1 MKSRIT
7 KRWLAL
13 CCLLSTW
20 LNVNANVGEIVRIA
34 SDKDPAKTFV
44 CEILKD
50 PAGGSFGEIKIVDW
64 EFDRESKPDLI
75 FPETLAITT
84 TSGSYKTTRH
94 FILSSCEPKE
104 GAIKKLVDAHINY
117 IVFPKAIKANGY
129 KYVFFPNGC
138 FKGAVTVETA
148 DLTGWHSP
156 KDSSIPAE
164 LFCDCPNLKTVKLD
178 PSVTSIGEKAFYGS
192 ALQSLE
198 NIENTQI
205 TSVGKE
211 AFANTQSGDFA
222 FRAPSTLNTLGEG
235 CFKNSHAVLVSLA
248 KSNVSIIPD
257 NAFRGCTASMITFP
271 DGITTLGAT
280 AFLSADKVETLDFS
294 KALFTSI
301 PESCFEGTR
310 SMTNIKLP
318 SSLTTLGQK
327 AFRYASALESIDL
340 KNTKVTNVTAEA
352 FNGCGALTDVK
363 LNDKT
368 EIIGSQ
374 AFKNCASL
382 KSMELPGT
390 LASVGDLAFRM
401 DYGSKL
407 EYLRFHGTAVIPT
420 FAKYSFFKIPTTAKL
435 YTPVDYGYL
444 YKKNLKTT
452 DAVITA
458 SLKAEDRV
466 HETLTVG
473 KNGYTTYFL
482 NNENFEVPA
491 GMMGFI
497 ITGVGSDKYIKTTRC
512 EASSLIPAKTGF
524 FLCSVNTDNSL
535 AKKGSAYGA
544 DYRVAMTTGTEK
556 SAVGSLMVGV
566 GVETKGVEPQKK
578 QFAEANTTYYIL
590 AMGST
595 GTKYADKYGFY
606 YQQGTG
612 GKSVNITPHK
622 AALAVPNAMAAA
634 AREALFF
641 DFNMPGGSEPTGVK
655 SLDIEAENTKPVIY
669 DMQGRRVENPSKG
682 IYIVN
687 GKKVVIR

>member
-20 LNVNANVGEIVRIA
+20 LNVNAYVGEIVKIA
-34 SDKDPAKTFV
+34 SDKDRAKTFV
-44 CEILKD
+44 CEILKE

-64 EFDRESKPDLI
+64 EFAEGSYQDLI

-84 TSGSYKTTRH
+84 PSGSYETTRY

-104 GAIKKLVDAHINY
+104 GAIQKLADAHITY
-117 IVFPKAIKANGY
+117 IGFPKAIEANGN
-129 KYVFFPNGC
+129 KYVFFPDGC
-138 FKGAVTVETA
+138 FKGATTVETA

-156 KDSSIPAE
+156 IDSSIPAE
-164 LFCDCPNLKTVKLD
+164 LFCDCPNLQTVKLD

-192 ALQSLE
+192 ALKSLE
-198 NIENTQI
+198 NIENTRI

-211 AFANTQSGDFA
+211 AFANTHSGDFA

-235 CFKNSHAVLVSLA
+235 CFKNSHAVLVSLE

-257 NAFRGCTASMITFP
+257 NAFRGCTASLITFP

-280 AFLSADKVETLDFS
+280 AFLSAKVEKLDFS

-301 PESCFEGTR
+301 PESCFEGTGA
-310 SMTNIKLP
+310 MTNIQLP
-318 SSLTTLGQK
+318 SSLTTLGQR

-340 KNTKVTNVTAEA
+340 KNTKVTNVAAEA
-352 FNGCGALTDVK
+352 FSGCFALTDVK

-374 AFKNCASL
+374 AFRNCRSL

-390 LASVGDLAFRM
+390 LKSVGNYAFCM
-401 DYGSKL
+401 DHGSNL

-420 FAKYSFFKIPTTAKL
+420 FAKYSFLKIPTTAKF

-444 YKKNLKTT
+444 YKKNLQTIVAVTT
-452 DAVITA
+452 AP
-458 SLKAEDRV
+458 LKAEDHV

-482 NNENFEVPA
+482 NNENFEVPT

-606 YQQGTG
+606 YQKGTG

-641 DFNMPGGSEPTGVK
+641 DFDMPGGSEPTGVK
-655 SLDIEAENTKPVIY
+655 SLDVEAKNTKPVIY